1 MRCAFSTVQLV
12 NRRWSA
18 RIRAAVAVFSLAFI
32 HVAYSDNT
40 EIGSPDSPLSYE
52 DFNLVWSDE
61 FSGTRL
67 DEKNWGHD
75 IGTGDGGWG
84 NNESQY
90 YRSNNIS
97 VADGFLTITAKR
109 ENYGGRNYTS
119 SRIKTEGLVTFTYG
133 RVDIRAKLPR
143 GQGIWP
149 ALWALGNN
157 FSEVG
162 WPYSGEIDIME
173 MIGGSGRE
181 DTIHG
186 TVHWNIGGLSAP
198 YTHTFTGGAFTADD
212 FSTDFNVFSV
222 IRTADQIEWRVNDV
236 PYYQFAIDDSAS
248 LAAFRKPF
256 FLIFNVAVGGNWPGY
271 PDDTT
276 SFPQRMVVDY
286 VRIFEPTGTSEPV
299 SSLEVTLEE
308 PAIGL
313 VHMGVGNLRGWAVS
327 SAGISKVEAFLDGEF
342 IGEIPYGGARGDVGL
357 AFPDIED
364 SDQSGFSMA
373 FNYSGLP
380 AGTHTLEVVAHSIDN
395 QTASDSAQFETVR
408 FDKKFIGAGEV
419 INLNAAASV
428 LTNDQI
434 RVENISVAGK
444 YYNILLR
451 WSTAEQG
458 FEIVEIEAL
467 D

>member
-1 MRCAFSTVQLV
+1 MRSASSVVELV
-12 NRRWSA
+12 NFLSVVRLL
-18 RIRAAVAVFSLAFI
+18 AAVAALSLVLVR
-32 HVAYSDNT
+32 VAHSDNS
-40 EIGSPDSPLSYE
+40 EISGPDSPLSY
-52 DFNLVWSDE
+52 DSFHRVWSDE

-67 DEKNWGHD
+67 DEQNWSHD
-75 IGTGDGGWG
+75 IGTGSGGWG
-84 NNESQY
+84 NNELQY
-90 YRSNNIS
+90 YRSNNTS

-119 SRIKTEGLVTFTYG
+119 SRIKTEGLVAFTYG

-181 DTIHG
+181 DTVHG
-186 TVHWNIGGLSAP
+186 TVHWNIGGLSSA
-198 YTHTFTGGAFTADD
+198 YAHTYSGGAFTADD
-212 FSTDFNVFSV
+212 FSTGFNVFSI

-236 PYYQFAIDDSAS
+236 PYYLFTIDDSPS
-248 LAAFRKPF
+248 LAPFRKPF

-276 SFPQRMVVDY
+276 SFPQQMVVDY
-286 VRIFEPTGTSEPV
+286 VRVFEPTGSSEPI
-299 SSLEVTLEE
+299 SSLRVNLEE
-308 PAIGL
+308 PAVGL

-327 SAGISKVEAFLDGEF
+327 SAGIRKVEAFLDGELL
-342 IGEIPYGGARGDVGL
+342 GEIPYGGAREDVGL
-357 AFPDIED
+357 VFPGIDD
-364 SDQSGFSMA
+364 SDQSGFSMS
-373 FNYSGLP
+373 FNYSGLS
-380 AGTHTLEVVAHSIDN
+380 AGTHTIEVVAHSFDN
-395 QTASDSAQFETVR
+395 KTASDSAQFETVR
-408 FDKKFIGAGEV
+408 FDKEFIGAGEV
-419 INLNAAASV
+419 VNLNAATSV

-434 RVENISVAGK
+434 RVENVSIAGK
-444 YYNILLR
+444 SYNLLLR
-451 WSTAEQG
+451 WRTAEQG